1 MREKPGVAAVLDASA
16 VLAYLLEEPGSER
29 VEETLP
35 GALLSAV
42 NYSEVLAR
50 LRPTG
55 QGSFGGLRAQFEAI
69 GLDLVPFDAAAAEGA
84 AALFGPTRPAGLAL
98 GDRACLALALQRGV
112 PAYTADRMWSAVDIG
127 VEVIQLRGEPTR

>member
-1 MREKPGVAAVLDASA
+1 MTENAAAGAVLDASA

-42 NYSEVLAR
+42 NYAEVLAR
-50 LRPTG
+50 LWTTG
-55 QGSFGGLRAQFEAI
+55 RSSGGVRAQFEAI
-69 GLDLVPFDAAAAEGA
+69 GLVLVPFDAAAAEGA

-112 PAYTADRMWSAVDIG
+112 PAYTADRAWSVVDVG
-127 VEVIQLRGEPTR
+127 VEVVQLRGEPTR